1 MSGIRWDAVIPSERL
16 PPGFAEQIETEPLNP
31 AVPRPAATAVLL
43 RDSAAGMEVLLLK
56 RHRSSG
62 FVPGAYVFPGGRV
75 DTADASAEL
84 RGLVRE
90 APTEPSL
97 EYWLATVRE
106 VFEETGVLLACTADG
121 RNAAHGFRG
130 GLLADLREGLM
141 TDSIGL
147 IDVLRSLDAVPDLT
161 SLAYAAHWITPLVE
175 PRRYDTRFFYAKLP
189 EGAVATADAR
199 EMSDARWLRPV
210 VALTEFAGGR
220 LPMVF
225 PTVRTLEGLKQYD
238 TTDAAL
244 DAARKMTIR
253 PILPSLVRVPGGV
266 GLIIENEDGPSEG

>member
-1 MSGIRWDAVIPSERL
+1 MSGTRWEAVIPSERL
-16 PPGFAEQIETEPLNP
+16 PPGFAEQIENEPVNP

-43 RDSAAGMEVLLLK
+43 RDSPAGPEVLLLK

-75 DTADASAEL
+75 DTADGDGEL
-84 RGLVRE
+84 RELVRE
-90 APTEPSL
+90 MPGEPPL
-97 EYWLATVRE
+97 EYWLAAVRE
-106 VFEETGVLLACTADG
+106 VFEETGVLLAHTPDG
-121 RNAAHGFRG
+121 RNAAHGHQG
-130 GLLADLREGLM
+130 ALLPELREGLL
-141 TDSIGL
+141 TNSIGL
-147 IDVLRSLDAVPDLT
+147 LDVLHSLDAVPDLT
-161 SLAYAAHWITPLVE
+161 PIAYAAHWITPVVE

-189 EGAVATADAR
+189 DGADATADAR

-210 VALTEFAGGR
+210 VALAEFAGGR

-225 PTVRTLEGLKQYD
+225 PTVRTLEDLIEYD

-244 DAARKMTIR
+244 DAARKMTVR

-266 GLIIENEDGPSEG
+266 GLIIENEDGPSDG